1 MEHKTIYAGLG
12 KTLKR
17 ISDGMDF
24 GSEIT
29 LGYTHYIGGE
39 KLAEPLWELEEHYE
53 RVEIPLADLRLGMVF
68 KTDNGKPYTIT
79 AFSEDGH
86 PIYREGELEVEIP
99 EGYWEQFMP
108 KPIEEVVKEE
118 EVEYMT
124 QEEFEAS
131 VNVGDEITTDMGERL
146 RCVAIENGVPQWEM
160 I

>member
-79 AFSEDGH
+79 AFSADGH
-86 PIYREGELEVEIP
+86 PIYGEGELEVEIP

-108 KPIEEVVKEE
+108 KPIEEVVEEE